1 MVFHPQGEWFVNPA
15 FLVWYLFDVCCW
27 ERLGMAW
34 DGDVFAAT
42 RVNSIFTVTT
52 MVNWCERGIPPSG
65 R

>member
-34 DGDVFAAT
+34 DGDVFCCDKGEQHIHSHYNGEL
-42 RVNSIFTVTT
+42 V
-52 MVNWCERGIPPSG
+52 
-65 R
+65 